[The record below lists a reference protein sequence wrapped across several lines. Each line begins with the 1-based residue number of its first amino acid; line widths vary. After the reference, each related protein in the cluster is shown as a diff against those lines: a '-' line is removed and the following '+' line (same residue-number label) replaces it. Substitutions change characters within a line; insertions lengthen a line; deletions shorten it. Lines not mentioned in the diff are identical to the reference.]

1 MKSKSCFI
9 KVLSTGTLTGVVAL
23 SMLSYGNNSY
33 AAAGPEIN
41 VQTQQTKR
49 ITGTVVDEAGVPI
62 IGATV
67 MQKGS
72 STGTVTDTD
81 GKFSIDVPSGTSV
94 SVSYI
99 GYASQEFRVGDRSSY
114 SVTLK
119 EDAKSLDELVVVG
132 YGTMRKR
139 DVTGSI
145 SQAKG
150 SDITKSQ
157 NFSALDGLRG
167 KAAGVNIFSNSSQ
180 PGAYASTVVIR
191 GISTINSSSDPLYVV
206 DGVVMEDFNMVNPND
221 IETIEVLKDASAA
234 AIYGARGANGVILVT
249 TKRGKVGAE
258 GVSIS
263 YQGSVTLSTVSRYM
277 DLLNAQQWTDAFMTG
292 LKNENEIYGKTWSL
306 NRKDYFNDSRYFDS
320 NGNPIYDT
328 DWQKEAT
335 RTSISHNHQL
345 NIQSAGKKSSTGA
358 FLNYTDNQGIM
369 KNTYSKR
376 INGKITY
383 DANPTSWLTTNVNLM
398 VNHMWGRY
406 TPETGGDQL
415 ARRTM
420 IEMMPWMPVY
430 NADGTY
436 TMASN
441 AAAIP
446 NTGFESMANPVALL
460 DLQKRM
466 VYNTQIFGNA
476 ALTFHLMEGLDLKTQ
491 LGIDNHTRTNKT
503 YSSVTLE
510 NQSKPDGYANR
521 SHRNSFYWQEETY
534 LTYNKTFNENNRLN
548 AMLGMS
554 WQERDY
560 DYDYMSA
567 AGFNGDDFFQYNNMG
582 AGTQRPSI
590 SSDVN
595 SWRMNSYFLRA
606 AYTLMNK
613 YSFTATGRYDGSS
626 KFGKNHKYAF
636 FPSAGIAWNV
646 KEENW
651 MKDVKAIDDLRIHTS
666 YGITGNSE
674 IGSFN
679 SLQRASTG
687 TILINGNSV
696 SSNYIT
702 DMANPDLKWEK
713 TAQWDLGFNLGVLNN
728 RLRFDISYYY
738 KKTSDLL
745 LDCPIPSQNGYS
757 SIYKNIGSVR
767 NTGLDIMV
775 NGNPIHTKDFNWD
788 ITLNANYN
796 KNKVLHLGENDED
809 IEQWGWV
816 GGSESIIR
824 VGESLGSFY
833 GYTRYGIWNGTE
845 TQECK
850 DGLCDGNHTIGR
862 PHRSKTKSIIGKGI
876 PDWTG
881 SFINT
886 FTYKN
891 FDLTL
896 DLQFVAGV
904 QTMRQYYHSTYDRFG
919 LTNGLS
925 KILTDAWSTTNQ
937 NTMQQAIFISGGT
950 GHAGQDTTVDSQW
963 ICDGSYLRAN
973 LIQLGYTFDKT
984 LCQSMGL
991 NALRAYLSVNNAF
1004 LICSPDYDGYD
1015 PESTSNRSDG
1025 SARGTMGQNMAFF
1038 SYPRARTFTLGV
1050 NVTF

>member
-1 MKSKSCFI
+1 MKCNSCI
-9 KVLSTGTLTGVVAL
+9 SKVLSAGTLTGMVAFF
-23 SMLSYGNNSY
+23 MLFAGNPAY
-33 AAAGPEIN
+33 ATGPEIS
-41 VQTQQTKR
+41 VQAQQTKR
-49 ITGTVVDEAGVPI
+49 ITGTVMDENGEPV

-67 MQKGS
+67 TQEGTS
-72 STGTVTDTD
+72 NGTVTDVS
-81 GKFSIDVPSGTSV
+81 GAFSLNVSPGAKIKVSFIGYSTQEIVVGTS
-94 SVSYI
+94 
-99 GYASQEFRVGDRSSY
+99 DRIN
-114 SVTLK
+114 VTLT
-119 EDAKSLDELVVVG
+119 EDSQSLDELVVVG

-145 SQAKG
+145 SQTKG
-150 SDITKSQ
+150 EDIMKTQ
-157 NFSALDGLRG
+157 TFSALDGLRG
-167 KAAGVNIFSNSSQ
+167 KAAGVNIFSNSGQ

-206 DGVVMEDFNMVNPND
+206 DGVVIEDFNMVNPND

-249 TKRGKVGAE
+249 TKRGSSNKE
-258 GVSIS
+258 GSTIS
-263 YQGSVTLSTVSRYM
+263 YQGSVSVSTVARFM
-277 DLLNAQQWTDAFMTG
+277 NLLNANQWCDAFMKG
-292 LKNENEIYGKTWSL
+292 LENENNIYGKSWSL
-306 NRKDYFNDSRYFDS
+306 NRKDYFNDNRYFDS
-320 NGNPIYDT
+320 NGYPIYDT
-328 DWQKEAT
+328 DWQREAT
-335 RTSISHNHQL
+335 RTAVSHNHQL
-345 NIQSAGKKSSTGA
+345 NIQSKGKTSSTGA
-358 FLNYTDNQGIM
+358 FINFTNNQGIM
-369 KNTYSKR
+369 LSTYNKR
-376 INGKITY
+376 LNGKIAY
-383 DANPTSWLTTNVNLM
+383 DANPTKWLSTSLNLM
-398 VNHMWGRY
+398 VNHTWGRY
-406 TPETGGDQL
+406 TPETGGDQI

-420 IEMMPWMPVY
+420 IEMLPWMPVT
-430 NADGTY
+430 NPDGSY

-441 AAAIP
+441 AAAVP

-460 DLQKRM
+460 KMQERLF
-466 VYNTQIFGNA
+466 YNTKIFGNA

-491 LGIDNHTRTNKT
+491 FGIDDNLRMYKG
-503 YSSVTLE
+503 YSSVLLE
-510 NQSKPDGYANR
+510 NQSKPDGFAERN
-521 SHRNSFYWQEETY
+521 HRNSFYWQEETY
-534 LTYNKTFNENNRLN
+534 LTYNKLINEDNRLN
-548 AMLGMS
+548 VMLGMS
-554 WQERDY
+554 WQERNSEY
-560 DYDYMSA
+560 DRMNA
-567 AGFNGDDFFQYNNMG
+567 RGFNGDDFFKYNNMG
-582 AGTQRPSI
+582 VGTNRPGI
-590 SSDVN
+590 TSDSY

-636 FPSAGIAWNV
+636 FPSAGVAWNI
-646 KEENW
+646 KEENF
-651 MKDVKAIDDLRIHTS
+651 MKDVNAIDDLRLHTS

-679 SLQRASTG
+679 SLLRSSSG
-687 TILINGNSV
+687 TFLLDGNAVPYNYV
-696 SSNYIT
+696 SSI
-702 DMANPDLKWEK
+702 ANPDLKWEK

-738 KKTSDLL
+738 KKTTDLL
-745 LDCPIPSQNGYS
+745 LDCPIPTQVGFG

-767 NTGLDIMV
+767 NTGLDIMI
-775 NGNPIHTKDFNWD
+775 NANPIKTADFSWD
-788 ITLNANYN
+788 INFNANYN
-796 KNKVLHLGENDED
+796 KNKVLKLGENDAD

-833 GYTRYGIWNGTE
+833 GYTRYGIWDGNKTPMCD
-845 TQECK
+845 Q
-850 DGLCDGNHTIGR
+850 GLCDGNHTIGR

-886 FTYKN
+886 FKYKN
-891 FDLTL
+891 FDLTV

-904 QTMRQYYHSTYDRFG
+904 ETMRQYYHSTYDRFG
-919 LTNGLS
+919 LTNGLE
-925 KILTDAWSTTNQ
+925 KILTDAWTPNNK

-963 ICDGSYLRAN
+963 ICNGSYLRAN

-984 LCQSMGL
+984 VCKSIGI

-1004 LICSPDYDGYD
+1004 LICDKDFDGYD
-1015 PESTSNRSDG
+1015 PEATSNRSDG

>member
-1 MKSKSCFI
+1 M
-9 KVLSTGTLTGVVAL
+9 LTGMVAL
-23 SMLSYGNNSY
+23 SMLSYGTSAF
-33 AAAGPEIN
+33 AADPETSI
-41 VQTQQTKR
+41 QSQQSKKV
-49 ITGTVVDEAGVPI
+49 TGTVVDDKGNPV

-67 MQKGS
+67 MQKGTS
-72 STGTVTDTD
+72 NGTVTDYD
-81 GKFSIDVPSGTSV
+81 GKFSLNVPNGTTLTV
-94 SVSYI
+94 TFI
-99 GYASQEFRVGDRSSY
+99 GYAPQEITVGQRSDYSITLSEDSQ
-114 SVTLK
+114 
-119 EDAKSLDELVVVG
+119 SLDELVVVG

-167 KAAGVNIFSNSSQ
+167 KASGVNIFSNSGQ

-206 DGVVMEDFNMVNPND
+206 DGVVMEDFHMMNPND
-221 IETIEVLKDASAA
+221 IETVEVLKDASAA

-249 TKRGKVGAE
+249 TKRGKTDGE
-258 GVSIS
+258 GVRIS
-263 YQGSVTLSTVSRYM
+263 YQGSMSVSTVARYM
-277 DLLNAQQWTDAFMTG
+277 DVLNAKEWCDAFMIG
-292 LKNENEIYGKTWSL
+292 LQNENTIYGTNWSL
-306 NRKDYFNDSRYFDS
+306 DRKYYFNDSRYFDS

-335 RTSISHNHQL
+335 RTAFSHNHQL
-345 NIQSAGKKSSTGA
+345 NVQSSGKNSSTGA
-358 FLNYTDNQGIM
+358 FVNYTDNQGVM
-369 KNTYSKR
+369 LNTYNKR
-376 INGKITY
+376 LNAKITY
-383 DANPTSWLTTNVNLM
+383 DANPTKWLTTNFNLM
-398 VNHMWGRY
+398 VNHAWNRY

-420 IEMMPWMPVY
+420 IEMLPWMPVY
-430 NADGTY
+430 NSDGTY

-441 AAAIP
+441 AAAVP
-446 NTGFESMANPVALL
+446 TTGFESMANPVALL
-460 DLQKRM
+460 DLQQRL

-491 LGIDNHTRTNKT
+491 FGIDNHTRTNKT

-510 NQSKPDGYANR
+510 NQSKPDGYADR
-521 SHRNSFYWQEETY
+521 SHGNSFYWQEETY
-534 LTYNKTFNENNRLN
+534 LTYNKAFNDDNRLN
-548 AMLGMS
+548 LMAGMS
-554 WQERDY
+554 WQERNY
-560 DYDYMSA
+560 DWDSMRA
-567 AGFNGDDFFQYNNMG
+567 EGFNGDDFFKYNNMG
-582 AGTQRPSI
+582 AGTKRPSI
-590 SSDVN
+590 SSN
-595 SWRMNSYFLRA
+595 SFYWRMNSYFLRA
-606 AYTLMNK
+606 AYTLMNR

-636 FPSAGIAWNV
+636 FPSAGVAWNA
-646 KEENW
+646 KEESFLKN
-651 MKDVKAIDDLRIHTS
+651 VEAISDLRLHTS

-679 SLQRASTG
+679 SLQRATTG
-687 TILINGNSV
+687 TMLLNDNSV
-696 SSNYIT
+696 AVNYIT
-702 DMANPDLKWEK
+702 SMNNPDLKWEK
-713 TAQWDLGFNLGVLNN
+713 TGQWDFGFNLGVLDN

-738 KKTSDLL
+738 KKTTDLL
-745 LDCPIPSQNGYS
+745 LDSPVPSQIGYTS
-757 SIYKNIGSVR
+757 LYKNIGSVR

-775 NGNPIHTKDFNWD
+775 NANPVSTKDFNWD

-833 GYTRYGIWNGTE
+833 GYTRYGIWDGNT
-845 TQECK
+845 TQMCT
-850 DGLCDGNHTIGR
+850 DGECDGNHTIGR

-886 FTYKN
+886 FSYKG
-891 FDLTL
+891 FDLTV

-904 QTMRQYYHSTYDRFG
+904 ETLRQYYHSTYDRFG

-925 KILTDAWSTTNQ
+925 KILTDAWSTTNK
-937 NTMQQAIFISGGT
+937 NTMQQAIFISGAT

-973 LIQLGYTFDKT
+973 LIQLGYTFDKSVCTT
-984 LCQSMGL
+984 LGI

-1004 LICSPDYDGYD
+1004 LICDSDFDGYD

-1050 NVTF
+1050 NLTF